1 MNSKKM
7 SEEIHV
13 LIVDDQIL
21 VREGLRVLLDLIPDI
36 CVVGEAANGIEA
48 VERARQL
55 EPDVIL
61 MDVQMP
67 EMDGV
72 AATHKIR
79 ETSPNV
85 QVIILTTFDDDEY
98 VFEGLRGG
106 AAGYLLKD
114 VHSEQLADAI
124 RAAARGEVFIH
135 PSITRKVVAELTRL
149 TERERVRQEQ
159 PLPDPLS
166 RREIEVLAL
175 MAEGLSNQE
184 IAGRLFVAPG
194 TVKNHVSNI
203 LSKLDAHDRTQAVLL
218 ARELGIL

>member
-1 MNSKKM
+1 MGG
-7 SEEIHV
+7 EIRV
-13 LIVDDQIL
+13 LIADDQQL

-36 CVVGEAANGIEA
+36 CVVGEAVDGAEA
-48 VERARQL
+48 VERAREL

-67 EMDGV
+67 KLDGV

-79 ETSPNV
+79 ETSPNA

-114 VHSEQLADAI
+114 VPSEQLAEAI

-135 PSITRKVVAELTRL
+135 PSVTRKVVVELTRL
-149 TERERVRQEQ
+149 TERERVRREQ
-159 PLPDPLS
+159 PLAEPLS
-166 RREIEVLAL
+166 SREMKVLAL
-175 MAEGLSNQE
+175 LAEGLSNQE
-184 IAGRLFVAPG
+184 IADRLYIAHG

-203 LSKLDAHDRTQAVLL
+203 LSKLNARDRTQAVLH
-218 ARELGIL
+218 AQDLGLL